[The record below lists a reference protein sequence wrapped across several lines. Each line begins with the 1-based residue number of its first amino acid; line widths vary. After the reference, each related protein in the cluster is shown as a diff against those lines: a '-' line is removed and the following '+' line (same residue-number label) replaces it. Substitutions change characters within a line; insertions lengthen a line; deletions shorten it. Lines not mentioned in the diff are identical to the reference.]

1 MSLRSPTRKKHR
13 AAGWLLAAASVLLT
27 YALTEVA
34 VTYLYTRG
42 MIEPTRHYFSERT
55 DPKGNVRRAIG
66 TGAGIIFK
74 GSGFY
79 ETDYRSKNYRD
90 GESKAKSAASSS
102 TASSGSKAKKSA
114 KKTPAEASK

>member
-1 MSLRSPTRKKHR
+1 MPTYEYECTKCDHVFERFQ
-13 AAGWLLAAASVLLT
+13 SMT
-27 YALTEVA
+27 D
-34 VTYLYTRG
+34 
-42 MIEPTRHYFSERT
+42 EPVKRC
-55 DPKGNVRRAIG
+55 PKCKCKVRRLFG